1 MANCTGELAADI
13 ILDCDKKPIGGLE
26 AEITLINRA
35 DILSVT
41 KSGTNPALVTAISLK
56 GGKKAFK
63 YEGFKKTA
71 NAGSDLVVSDNMP
84 DSFGQYLSLIIWGCD
99 AATVNQLRALNDMV
113 AIVENKNKGIAGD
126 GAFEIYGLE
135 TGLYKTS
142 LTKRSN
148 DNGGTYNMELGSQ
161 SGEESSVPTHI
172 FYITDYAT
180 TAAARTALYT
190 PAT

>member
-41 KSGTNPALVTAISLK
+41 YSQTNPALVTAIALK
-56 GGKKAFK
+56 PTKKAWK

-84 DSFGQYLSLIIWGCD
+84 DAFGQYLSLIIWGSD
-99 AATVNQLRALNDMV
+99 ATTVNQLRSLNDMV
-113 AIVENKNKGIAGD
+113 AIVENKNKGLSGD

-135 TGLYKTS
+135 TGLYKTT

-161 SGEESSVPTHI
+161 AGEESSVPTHI
-172 FYITDYAT
+172 FFDTSYAAT
-180 TAAARTALYT
+180 SAARTALYT

>member
-13 ILDCDKKPIGGLE
+13 ILDCEKKPIGGLE

-35 DILSVT
+35 DILSTTLGGSNLSLVSAIALKPT
-41 KSGTNPALVTAISLK
+41 KRAW
-56 GGKKAFK
+56 K

-84 DSFGQYLSLIIWGCD
+84 DGFNHFLSLIVWGSD
-99 AATVNQLRALNDMV
+99 AASVLALKSINDIV
-113 AIVENKNKGIAGD
+113 AIVENKNKGVAGD

-135 TGLYKTS
+135 TGLYKTT

-148 DNGGTYNMELGSQ
+148 DNGGTYSLEMGTQ
-161 SGEESSVPTHI
+161 AGEEASTPTHV
-172 FYITDYAT
+172 FFLTSYAA
-180 TAAARTALYT
+180 TAALRTALYT
-190 PAT
+190 PAI